1 MTPKSHLIGNI
12 IRVKGINGDVTV
24 KLLTDFPKNLK
35 RNTVLYLQE
44 NLSEE
49 NKLSIEKIVLSG
61 DIAKIKFVN
70 INNRD
75 KAKELIGSFLYKE
88 SCKSPKLP
96 TNSYWAYQIIGLRVY
111 DEDDNNLGIV
121 EEIWRTKVNDI
132 YVVRSKNEVDNKDTV
147 VNKVELKSRDFT
159 HKKKE
164 YLIPAVKDIVKEVD
178 LKNKKMIVKM
188 IPGMEDI

>member
-12 IRVKGINGDVTV
+12 TRVKGINGDVTV

-75 KAKELIGSFLYKE
+75 RAKELIGSFLYKK
-88 SCKSPKLP
+88 SCKSPKLS
-96 TNSYWAYQIIGLRVY
+96 TNSYWAYQIIGLKVY
-111 DEDDNNLGIV
+111 DEDDNNLGVV
-121 EEIWRTKVNDI
+121 EEIWRTKTNDI

>member
-1 MTPKSHLIGNI
+1 MIGNI
-12 IRVKGINGDVTV
+12 TRVKGINGDVTV

-75 KAKELIGSFLYKE
+75 RAKELIGSFLYKK
-88 SCKSPKLP
+88 SCKSPKLS
-96 TNSYWAYQIIGLRVY
+96 TNSYWAYQIIGLKVY
-111 DEDDNNLGIV
+111 DEDDNNLGVV
-121 EEIWRTKVNDI
+121 EEIWRTKTNDI

>member
-75 KAKELIGSFLYKE
+75 KAKELIGSFLYKK

-96 TNSYWAYQIIGLRVY
+96 TNSYWAYQIIGLKVY

-147 VNKVELKSRDFT
+147 VNKVELKSMDFT

>member
-1 MTPKSHLIGNI
+1 LIGNI
-12 IRVKGINGDVTV
+12 IRAKGIKGDVIV

-35 RNTVLYLQE
+35 RNTILYLQE
-44 NLSEE
+44 NLPEE

-61 DIAKIKFVN
+61 DIAKIKFAN

-75 KAKELIGSFLYKE
+75 KAKELIGSFLYRK

-96 TNSYWAYQIIGLRVY
+96 ANSYWAYQIIGLKVY
-111 DEDDNNLGIV
+111 DEEDNNLGLV
-121 EEIWRTKVNDI
+121 EEIWRTKASDI
-132 YVVRSKNEVDNKDTV
+132 YVVRSKNEIDNKDIV
-147 VNKVELKSRDFT
+147 VNKVKLKSKDFT

-164 YLIPAVKDIVKEVD
+164 YLIPAVKDIVKKVD
-178 LKNKKMIVKM
+178 LKNKKMIVKI

>member
-1 MTPKSHLIGNI
+1 LIGNI
-12 IRVKGINGDVTV
+12 IRVKGIKGDVIV

-35 RNTVLYLQE
+35 RNTILYLQE

-61 DIAKIKFVN
+61 DIAKIKFAN
-70 INNRD
+70 INSRD
-75 KAKELIGSFLYKE
+75 KAKELIGSFLYIK

-96 TNSYWAYQIIGLRVY
+96 TNSYWAYQVIGLKVY
-111 DEDDNNLGIV
+111 DEEDNNLGV
-121 EEIWRTKVNDI
+121 LEEIWRTKANDI
-132 YVVRSKNEVDNKDTV
+132 YVVRSKDEMDNKGLV
-147 VNKVELKSRDFT
+147 VNRGKLKKKDFT

-164 YLIPAVKDIVKEVD
+164 YLIPAVKEIVKKVD
-178 LKNKKMIVKM
+178 LRNKKMIVKM